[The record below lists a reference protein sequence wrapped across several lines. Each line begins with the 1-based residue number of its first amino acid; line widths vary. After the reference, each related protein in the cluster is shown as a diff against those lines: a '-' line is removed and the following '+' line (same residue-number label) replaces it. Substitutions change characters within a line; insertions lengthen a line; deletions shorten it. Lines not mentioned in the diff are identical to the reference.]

1 MLYHFSM
8 SVIVENV
15 EYMAGF
21 LNIPKEICEDSETL
35 LGFLEDN
42 GYLVLGFDEELTVTI
57 NQNHV
62 RFTIFDKMM
71 NSILSGELIKIS

>member
-1 MLYHFSM
+1 MYHFSM
-8 SVIVENV
+8 SVLVENE

-21 LNIPKEICEDSETL
+21 LNIPKEICEESETL

-57 NQNHV
+57 NDNG
-62 RFTIFDKMM
+62 FAIFDKMM
-71 NSILSGELIKIS
+71 NSNILSGELIKIS